1 MRLIFLRVLRNVRA
15 RGGPRTRSVLLYALV
30 LLVLADLVLTALSIL
45 TQVSIQKP
53 CEQQIRRFCPD
64 YNKTLPSTWW
74 PKCNFRDV
82 VDKDSGLKEC
92 FHNPND
98 RDPARISPFQQKCLD
113 SYESTLISV
122 GIFPLASVM
131 APIFGLLALLFPE
144 TRGLRSYA
152 QWVLLSVVNTCIALG
167 ALVKFS
173 GEEYKGHYQ
182 ECNKDVEVLVSY
194 PVLCLLAK
202 VLQLAL
208 VNQYIAHMEV
218 QRRLPGGRRAA
229 VHTRFH
235 HQR

>member
-1 MRLIFLRVLRNVRA
+1 MCF
-15 RGGPRTRSVLLYALV
+15 
-30 LLVLADLVLTALSIL
+30 
-45 TQVSIQKP
+45 
-53 CEQQIRRFCPD
+53 
-64 YNKTLPSTWW
+64 
-74 PKCNFRDV
+74 KCNKDQPGTAMDPTCHQPPNSKGFRRPGQIAPV
-82 VDKDSGLKEC
+82 RQGCV
-92 FHNPND
+92 
-98 RDPARISPFQQKCLD
+98 D
-113 SYESTLISV
+113 SYGTTLVSLA
-122 GIFPLASVM
+122 IFPFASAM
-131 APIFGLLALLFPE
+131 APIFGLLALIFPE

-194 PVLCLLAK
+194 PVLCLLTK